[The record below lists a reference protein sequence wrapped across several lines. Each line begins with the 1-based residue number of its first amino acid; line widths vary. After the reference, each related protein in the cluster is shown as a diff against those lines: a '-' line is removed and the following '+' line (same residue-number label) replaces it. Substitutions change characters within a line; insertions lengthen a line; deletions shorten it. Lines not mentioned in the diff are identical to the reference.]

1 MFKAKR
7 NLKKWEAALL
17 CAFAL
22 SLLASCW
29 AQGRQRALADG
40 LIRLH
45 VIAVDD
51 SESEQALKLRVRDAV
66 LAYLE
71 PKLDGAA
78 DADEAAGTLASE
90 LEGIRAAAESAS
102 EGRGVA
108 VALGQERYPLRQYGD
123 FALPAG
129 EYRSLRVTIGEGEGR
144 NWWCVVFPP
153 LCLRSAESPAV
164 QSVMNVDDLRL
175 IRQDEGYELRFRV
188 LELWGEMKAWLAERR
203 A

>member
-1 MFKAKR
+1 MFQSKR
-7 NLKKWEAALL
+7 NLKTWEAALL

-22 SLLASCW
+22 ALLAACW

-45 VIAVDD
+45 VIAADD

-71 PKLDGAA
+71 AKLDGAA
-78 DADEAAGTLASE
+78 DADEAADTVRAE
-90 LEGIRAAAESAS
+90 LEGIRTAAESAS
-102 EGRGVA
+102 EGRSVA
-108 VALGQERYPLRQYGD
+108 VTLGQERYPLRQYGD

-129 EYRSLRVTIGEGEGR
+129 EYQSLRVTIGEGEGH

-153 LCLRSAESPAV
+153 LCTAESIEPDAV
-164 QSVMNVDDLRL
+164 ETLSENDVRL
-175 IRQDEGYELRFRV
+175 ITEDGADVVIKFRI
-188 LELWGEMKAWLAERR
+188 LEWYDAVKEALTG
-203 A
+203 

>member
-1 MFKAKR
+1 MFQSKKS
-7 NLKKWEAALL
+7 LKIWEAALL

-22 SLLASCW
+22 SLLAACW

-45 VIAVDD
+45 VIAADD

-71 PKLDGAA
+71 AKLDGAA
-78 DADEAAGTLASE
+78 DADEAAGTVRAE
-90 LEGIRAAAESAS
+90 LEGIRTAAESAS
-102 EGRGVA
+102 EGRSVA
-108 VALGQERYPLRQYGD
+108 VTLGQERYPLRQYGD

-129 EYRSLRVTIGEGEGR
+129 EYQSLRVTIGEGEGH

-164 QSVMNVDDLRL
+164 QSVMNMDDLRL
-175 IRQDEGYELRFRV
+175 IRQDEGYELRFRIV
-188 LELWGEMKAWLAERR
+188 ELWGEMKEWLAERNS
-203 A
+203 